1 MTTPN
6 HPRADRIHALFLRN
20 ARRFRDAAFVA
31 RLAYDTLD
39 RLAAGTPEYRLAR
52 ELASRARRSM
62 EILNARSLRLARA
75 EIALVLPSKT

>member
-20 ARRFRDAAFVA
+20 ARRFRDAAFAA

-39 RLAAGTPEYRLAR
+39 HLAVGTPEYRRTSDLA
-52 ELASRARRSM
+52 ARARRSM
-62 EILNARSLRLARA
+62 DILSARSVRLARA
-75 EIALVLPSKT
+75 EIALVLPSKA